1 MSQKRRCPRII
12 MKKSIGSRKSAIQS
26 TFDNSHP
33 KISITIFLNGIY
45 KVSRQTGIL
54 VLQVNI
60 IINRYAGRIH
70 FGQSTGFCS
79 NPDHIILSVIIY
91 VIYKIRFQLKIGIYI
106 IIIHYVLEIIRRRI
120 IDIYAH

>member
-1 MSQKRRCPRII
+1 
-12 MKKSIGSRKSAIQS
+12 MKESIGTRQSAVQS
-26 TFDNSHP
+26 TFYNSHP
-33 KISITIFLNGIY
+33 KVSVTIFLNGIY
-45 KVSRQTGIL
+45 KVPGQTGIL

-60 IINRYAGRIH
+60 IINRYAGGIH
-70 FGQSTGFCS
+70 FGQPARFCS

-91 VIYKIRFQLKIGIYI
+91 IINKIRFQLKIGIYI